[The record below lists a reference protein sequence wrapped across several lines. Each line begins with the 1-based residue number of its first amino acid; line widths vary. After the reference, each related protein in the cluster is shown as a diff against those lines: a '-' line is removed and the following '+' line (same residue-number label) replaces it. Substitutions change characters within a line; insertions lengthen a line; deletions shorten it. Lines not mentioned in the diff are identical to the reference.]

1 MKRMLINAT
10 QQEELR
16 VALVDGQ
23 RLYDLDIESPGHE
36 QKKANI
42 YKGKITRIEPSLEAA
57 FVDYGAERHGFLPLK
72 EIAREYFPAN
82 YSAHGRPNIKDVLR
96 EGQEVIVQIDKEER
110 GNKGAA
116 LTTFISLAGSYL
128 VLMPNNPRAGGIS
141 RRIEGDDRTE
151 LKEALASLE
160 LPEGMGLIVR
170 TAGVGK
176 SAEALQWDLS
186 FRLKHWEAIQKAAES
201 RPAPFLIHQ
210 ESNVI
215 VRAFRDYLR
224 QDIGEILI
232 DNPKVMEMARQH
244 IAALGRPDFSSKI
257 KLYTGEIPLF
267 SHYQIESQIESAFQ
281 REVRLPS
288 GGSIVI
294 DSTEALTAID
304 INSARATRGGDIEET
319 AFNTNLEAADE
330 IARQLRLRDLGGLI
344 VIDFID
350 MTPVRHQRAVENRLR
365 EAVRQDRARI
375 QISHISRFGLLEM
388 SRQRL
393 SPSLG
398 ESSHHVCPRC
408 SGTGTVRDNE
418 SLSLSILRL
427 IEEEALKEN
436 TQEVHAIVP
445 VPIASYL
452 LNEKRTAV
460 NAIETRQDGVR
471 CVIVP
476 NDQMETPHY
485 SVLRVRKGEETP
497 TLSYMLPKLHE
508 EAMALPQPVVAEQQ
522 VIAATAALE
531 PQASVQAVENV
542 AVEPQTVAEPQ
553 APEVVEVETTHPE
566 VIAAPVDEQPQLI
579 AESDTPVAQEV
590 IADAEPVAETA
601 DASIT
606 VAENVADVVVVEPEE
621 ETKAEAA
628 VVEHT
633 AEETVIAPA
642 QVVEKSQDVVCV
654 DDHNHASAPMTRA
667 PAPEYVPETP
677 HHSDWQRPSFH
688 FEGKG
693 AAGGHSATRH
703 ASAPATRPQPVE

>member
-1 MKRMLINAT
+1 
-10 QQEELR
+10 
-16 VALVDGQ
+16 
-23 RLYDLDIESPGHE
+23 
-36 QKKANI
+36 
-42 YKGKITRIEPSLEAA
+42 
-57 FVDYGAERHGFLPLK
+57 
-72 EIAREYFPAN
+72 
-82 YSAHGRPNIKDVLR
+82 
-96 EGQEVIVQIDKEER
+96 
-110 GNKGAA
+110 
-116 LTTFISLAGSYL
+116 
-128 VLMPNNPRAGGIS
+128 
-141 RRIEGDDRTE
+141 
-151 LKEALASLE
+151 
-160 LPEGMGLIVR
+160 
-170 TAGVGK
+170 
-176 SAEALQWDLS
+176 
-186 FRLKHWEAIQKAAES
+186 
-201 RPAPFLIHQ
+201 
-210 ESNVI
+210 
-215 VRAFRDYLR
+215 
-224 QDIGEILI
+224 
-232 DNPKVMEMARQH
+232 
-244 IAALGRPDFSSKI
+244 
-257 KLYTGEIPLF
+257 
-267 SHYQIESQIESAFQ
+267 
-281 REVRLPS
+281 
-288 GGSIVI
+288 
-294 DSTEALTAID
+294 
-304 INSARATRGGDIEET
+304 
-319 AFNTNLEAADE
+319 
-330 IARQLRLRDLGGLI
+330 
-344 VIDFID
+344 
-350 MTPVRHQRAVENRLR
+350 
-365 EAVRQDRARI
+365 
-375 QISHISRFGLLEM
+375 
-388 SRQRL
+388 
-393 SPSLG
+393 
-398 ESSHHVCPRC
+398 
-408 SGTGTVRDNE
+408 
-418 SLSLSILRL
+418 
-427 IEEEALKEN
+427 KEN

-508 EAMALPQPVVAEQQ
+508 EAMALPSEEEYAERKRPEQPALATFAMPDVPPAPTPVEPAVSVATAKKDNVAAAQPAQPGLFSRFLNALKQLFSGEETKAVETAAPKAEEKAERQQDRRKPRQNNRRDRNERRDTRDNRAGRDGGESRDDNRRNRRQTQQQNAEARDTRQQETAEKVKTGDEQQQTPRRERSRRRNDDKRQAQQEVKALNREEQPVQETEQEERVQQVQPRRKQRQLNQKVRFTNSAVVETVDTPVVVDEPRPVENVEQPVPAPRTELAKVDLPVVADIAPEQDDSVEPRDNTGMPRRSRRSPRHLRVSGQRRRRYRDERYPTQSPMPLTVACASPEMASGKVWIRYPIVRPQETQVVEEQREADLALPQPVVAEPQ
-522 VIAATAALE
+522 VIAATVALE

-553 APEVVEVETTHPE
+553 APEVVKVETTHPE

-579 AESDTPVAQEV
+579 AESDTPEAQEV

-642 QVVEKSQDVVCV
+642 QVVEKPQDVVCV
-654 DDHNHASAPMTRA
+654 DDDHNHASAPMTRA

>member
-1 MKRMLINAT
+1 
-10 QQEELR
+10 
-16 VALVDGQ
+16 
-23 RLYDLDIESPGHE
+23 
-36 QKKANI
+36 
-42 YKGKITRIEPSLEAA
+42 
-57 FVDYGAERHGFLPLK
+57 
-72 EIAREYFPAN
+72 
-82 YSAHGRPNIKDVLR
+82 
-96 EGQEVIVQIDKEER
+96 
-110 GNKGAA
+110 
-116 LTTFISLAGSYL
+116 
-128 VLMPNNPRAGGIS
+128 
-141 RRIEGDDRTE
+141 
-151 LKEALASLE
+151 
-160 LPEGMGLIVR
+160 
-170 TAGVGK
+170 
-176 SAEALQWDLS
+176 
-186 FRLKHWEAIQKAAES
+186 
-201 RPAPFLIHQ
+201 
-210 ESNVI
+210 
-215 VRAFRDYLR
+215 
-224 QDIGEILI
+224 
-232 DNPKVMEMARQH
+232 
-244 IAALGRPDFSSKI
+244 
-257 KLYTGEIPLF
+257 
-267 SHYQIESQIESAFQ
+267 
-281 REVRLPS
+281 
-288 GGSIVI
+288 
-294 DSTEALTAID
+294 
-304 INSARATRGGDIEET
+304 
-319 AFNTNLEAADE
+319 
-330 IARQLRLRDLGGLI
+330 
-344 VIDFID
+344 
-350 MTPVRHQRAVENRLR
+350 
-365 EAVRQDRARI
+365 
-375 QISHISRFGLLEM
+375 M

-508 EAMALPQPVVAEQQ
+508 EAMALPSEEEYAERKRPEQPALATFAMPDVPPAPTPVEPAVSVATAKKDNVAAAQPAQPGLFSRFLNALKQLFSGEETKAVETAAPKAEEKAERQQDRRKPRQNNRRDRNERRDTRDNRAGRDGGESRDDNRRNRRQTQQQNAEARDTRQQETAEKVKTGDEQQQTPRRERSRRRNDDKRQAQQEVKALNREEQPVQETEQEERVQQVQPRRKQRQLNQKVRFTNSAVVETVDTPVVVDEPRPVENVEQPVPAPRTELAKVDLPVVADIAPEQDDSVEPRDNTGMPRRSRRSPRHLRVSGQRRRRYRDERYPTQSPMPLTVACASPEMASGKVWIRYPIVRPQETQVVEEQREADLALPQPVVAEPQ
-522 VIAATAALE
+522 VIAATVALE

-553 APEVVEVETTHPE
+553 APEVVKVETTHPE

-579 AESDTPVAQEV
+579 AESDTPEAQEV

-642 QVVEKSQDVVCV
+642 QVVEKPQDVVCV
-654 DDHNHASAPMTRA
+654 DDDHNHASAPMTRA

>member
-1 MKRMLINAT
+1 
-10 QQEELR
+10 
-16 VALVDGQ
+16 
-23 RLYDLDIESPGHE
+23 
-36 QKKANI
+36 
-42 YKGKITRIEPSLEAA
+42 
-57 FVDYGAERHGFLPLK
+57 
-72 EIAREYFPAN
+72 
-82 YSAHGRPNIKDVLR
+82 
-96 EGQEVIVQIDKEER
+96 
-110 GNKGAA
+110 
-116 LTTFISLAGSYL
+116 
-128 VLMPNNPRAGGIS
+128 
-141 RRIEGDDRTE
+141 
-151 LKEALASLE
+151 
-160 LPEGMGLIVR
+160 
-170 TAGVGK
+170 
-176 SAEALQWDLS
+176 
-186 FRLKHWEAIQKAAES
+186 
-201 RPAPFLIHQ
+201 
-210 ESNVI
+210 
-215 VRAFRDYLR
+215 
-224 QDIGEILI
+224 
-232 DNPKVMEMARQH
+232 
-244 IAALGRPDFSSKI
+244 
-257 KLYTGEIPLF
+257 
-267 SHYQIESQIESAFQ
+267 
-281 REVRLPS
+281 
-288 GGSIVI
+288 
-294 DSTEALTAID
+294 
-304 INSARATRGGDIEET
+304 
-319 AFNTNLEAADE
+319 
-330 IARQLRLRDLGGLI
+330 
-344 VIDFID
+344 
-350 MTPVRHQRAVENRLR
+350 
-365 EAVRQDRARI
+365 
-375 QISHISRFGLLEM
+375 
-388 SRQRL
+388 
-393 SPSLG
+393 G

-508 EAMALPQPVVAEQQ
+508 EAMALPSEEEYAERKRPEQPALATFAMPDVPPAPTPVEPAVSVATAKKDNVAAAQPAQPGLFSRFLNALKQLFSGEETKTVETAAPKAEEKAERQQDRRKPRQNNRRDRNERRDTRDNRAGRDGGESRDDNRRNRRQTQQQNAEARDTRQQETAEKVKTGDEQQQTPRRERSRRRNDDKRQAQQEVKALNREEQPVQETEQEERVQQVQPRRKQRQLNQKVRFTNSAVVETVDTPVVVDEPRPVENVEQPVPAPRTELAKVDLPVVADIAPEQDDSVEPRDNTGMPRRSRRSPRHLRVSGQRRRRYRDERYPTQSPMPLTVACASPEMASGKVWIRYPIVRPQETQVVDEQREADLALPQPVVAEQQ